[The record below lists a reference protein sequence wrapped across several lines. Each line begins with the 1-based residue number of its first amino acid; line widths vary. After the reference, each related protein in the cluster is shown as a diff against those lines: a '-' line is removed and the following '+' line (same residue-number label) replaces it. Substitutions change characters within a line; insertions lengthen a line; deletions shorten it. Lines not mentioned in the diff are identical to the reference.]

1 LTVLCILQQK
11 EQIFRMNID
20 KNSRVSTRQVIP
32 PDGENSGK
40 SKTKNLNVNLNQGWS
55 KKTKVRV
62 WIDDDADN
70 DSVGISVN
78 LNKRHNT
85 CPNINQ
91 ASQYVSTLASTT
103 GRNLSLPNSANT
115 RKSFFGE
122 LKSLLTFNKKQDGL
136 PPGESTTSFFQQED
150 PTTQGQIIVIEK
162 EFDKEN
168 KKVALQNRRKQV
180 FQKQDDAGEGSSTEE
195 PPIGLAAVGTTV
207 NKLQMSLKKWKIKKN
222 TKVIRDTIAVNKHHQ
237 KMLDE
242 CADRLQTEI
251 PFPLHI
257 IMKEESLLIINRV
270 YQMYTS
276 MLGSKHKLT
285 KETEKHII
293 YLQQSTYVPDYKP
306 SA

>member
-1 LTVLCILQQK
+1 
-11 EQIFRMNID
+11 MNID
-20 KNSRVSTRQVIP
+20 KNSRVSTRKVIP
-32 PDGENSGK
+32 PGGENSGK
-40 SKTKNLNVNLNQGWS
+40 SKNLNVNLNQGWS
-55 KKTKVRV
+55 KKTKVKV

-91 ASQYVSTLASTT
+91 PSQYASTLTSTT
-103 GRNLSLPNSANT
+103 ARNMSLPNNPNT

-136 PPGESTTSFFQQED
+136 PTTGESTTSFFQHED
-150 PTTQGQIIVIEK
+150 PATKGRIIIEK

-207 NKLQMSLKKWKIKKN
+207 
-222 TKVIRDTIAVNKHHQ
+222 
-237 KMLDE
+237 
-242 CADRLQTEI
+242 
-251 PFPLHI
+251 
-257 IMKEESLLIINRV
+257 
-270 YQMYTS
+270 Y
-276 MLGSKHKLT
+276 
-285 KETEKHII
+285 I
-293 YLQQSTYVPDYKP
+293 YFNFSRNV
-306 SA
+306 